1 MEEREIILTAEE
13 GEEETAFIEIKNIE
27 IFENN
32 NNSTKGSNPSA
43 KSIKERVS
51 SKSLLVKVKSTN
63 GWSDL
68 VRHSNDKQIFH
79 INLLALNIFGSVKE
93 PKESL
98 CLSVCPSVCLSG
110 TNLSKALNLQSQVSL
125 RSVQGL
131 S

>member
-51 SKSLLVKVKSTN
+51 SKSLLVKVKSTQLAVKLN
-63 GWSDL
+63 GWSGQA
-68 VRHSNDKQIFH
+68 H
-79 INLLALNIFGSVKE
+79 E
-93 PKESL
+93 W
-98 CLSVCPSVCLSG
+98 
-110 TNLSKALNLQSQVSL
+110 
-125 RSVQGL
+125 
-131 S
+131 